1 MSKYNQTYYT
11 TGEFA
16 KLCHTT
22 KETLFHY
29 DEINLLKPAMI
40 KDNGYR
46 YYLSQQYFE
55 FDFIKV
61 LQESHMSLK
70 EIKLFKDQKN
80 NESFISILKEKNQEL
95 EKDKQRIENMQY
107 RIQQTIA
114 MTEYGLNTRHGAPF
128 FKECEE
134 EHLLTIRLPHK
145 PMNDQ
150 ELVSCISEHLEY
162 CREHH
167 LCEELPLGTI
177 IKKENVCQKKYTE
190 DLYYVVLNCFIDDE
204 RYHHK
209 PKGLYAM
216 ILHEGYYDTIDE
228 SFEIL
233 LKYIEKHHYEVCSD
247 AYEYE
252 IHNYFTVEDPKQYLI
267 SLSIRVQK
275 EL

>member
-1 MSKYNQTYYT
+1 MSKYYQTYYT

-29 DEINLLKPAMI
+29 DEIGLLKPAMVNN
-40 KDNGYR
+40 NGYR

-80 NESFISILKEKNQEL
+80 SESFISILKEKNQEL
-95 EKDKQRIENMQY
+95 EKDKKRIEDMQC

-114 MTEYGLNTRHGAPF
+114 MTKYGLNTKHGEPF
-128 FKECEE
+128 FIECDE
-134 EHLLTIRLPHK
+134 EHLLTIKLPHK
-145 PMNDQ
+145 PVNDQ

-177 IKKENVCQKKYTE
+177 VKKENIYQNIYIE
-190 DLYYVVLNCFIDDE
+190 DLYYVVLDRFIDDS
-204 RYHHK
+204 RYCYK
-209 PKGLYAM
+209 PQGLYAI

-228 SFEIL
+228 SFEVL
-233 LKYIEKHHYEVCSD
+233 LKYIKENDYEVCSD

-252 IHNYFTVEDPKQYLI
+252 IHNYFTVENPEQYLI
-267 SLSIRVQK
+267 SLSMKIQK
-275 EL
+275 M

>member
-1 MSKYNQTYYT
+1 MSKYYQTYYT

-29 DEINLLKPAMI
+29 DELGLLKPAMI
-40 KDNGYR
+40 KSNGYR

-95 EKDKQRIENMQY
+95 EKDKKRIEDMQY
-107 RIQQTIA
+107 RIRQTID
-114 MTEYGLNTRHGAPF
+114 MTEYGLHTKHGEPF
-128 FKECEE
+128 FKDCEE
-134 EHLLTIRLPHK
+134 EHLLTIKLPHK
-145 PMNDQ
+145 LMSEQ
-150 ELVSCISEHLEY
+150 EIVHCISEHLEY
-162 CREHH
+162 CREHQ

-177 IKKENVCQKKYTE
+177 IQKENVCQKEYIE
-190 DLYYVVLNCFIDDE
+190 DLYYVVLDRFIDDP
-204 RYHHK
+204 RYYHK
-209 PKGLYAM
+209 PQGLYAV
-216 ILHEGYYDTIDE
+216 ILHEGYYDTIDA

-233 LKYIEKHHYEVCSD
+233 LKYIKDHDYEVCGN

-252 IHNYFTVEDPKQYLI
+252 IHNYFTVENLEQYLI
-267 SLSIRVQK
+267 SLSIQVQK
-275 EL
+275 RI